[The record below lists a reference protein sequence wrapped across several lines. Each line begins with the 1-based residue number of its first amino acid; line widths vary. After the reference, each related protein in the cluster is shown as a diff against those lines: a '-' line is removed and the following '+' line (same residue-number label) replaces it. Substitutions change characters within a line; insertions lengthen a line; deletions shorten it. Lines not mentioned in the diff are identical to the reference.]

1 MFKKLLVVG
10 TVFMAIV
17 AGGVSSS
24 YAAEYKEGV
33 NYEVKGNTLTKTKEI
48 REYFSYWCSHC
59 FALQPTFNKVH
70 AAFPEANFV
79 RNPVEMLGGPM
90 AIESQ
95 RATVIASNMGL
106 EDQFVK
112 ELFDEMH
119 VKGNIPQTR
128 EDMAAIAAKV
138 GIPTS
143 TYNKEVN
150 SFVVLG
156 RVADFTKWN
165 KHIDIQAVPEILVN
179 GKYLVTMESVSNDD
193 ELIDLI
199 RYLINLDKLP
209 NKDEAK

>member
-1 MFKKLLVVG
+1 MFKKLIIVG
-10 TVFMAIV
+10 TLMMSLVLGSV
-17 AGGVSSS
+17 SS
-24 YAAEYKEGV
+24 YASDYKEGE
-33 NYEVKGNTLTKTKEI
+33 NYFVKGDTLTKTKEI

-59 FALQPTFNKVH
+59 FNLQPTFDKVH
-70 AAFPEANFV
+70 KAFPEANFA

-95 RATVIASNMGL
+95 RATVIAANMGL
-106 EDQFVK
+106 EDEFVK
-112 ELFDEMH
+112 ELFNEMH
-119 VKGNIPQTR
+119 VKGNIPQNR
-128 EDMAAIAAKV
+128 EQMAAIAAKV
-138 GIPTS
+138 GIPTA

-179 GKYLVTMESVSNDD
+179 GKYLVNMESVSSDE

-209 NKDEAK
+209 NKSEAK

>member
-10 TVFMAIV
+10 AV
-17 AGGVSSS
+17 AFSLVIGSASSAF
-24 YAAEYKEGV
+24 AADYKEGV
-33 NYEVKGNTLTKTKEI
+33 NYVVKGDTLTKTKEI

-59 FALQPTFNKVH
+59 FALQPTFEKVRD
-70 AAFPEANFV
+70 AFPEANFV

-95 RATVIASNMGL
+95 RATVIANNMGL

-112 ELFDEMH
+112 ELFDQMH
-119 VKGNIPQTR
+119 VKGNIPQSR
-128 EDMAAIAAKV
+128 EEMAAIAAKV

-165 KHIDIQAVPEILVN
+165 KHIDIEAVPEILVN
-179 GKYLVTMESVSNDD
+179 GKYLVTMESVNNDQ

-199 RYLINLDKLP
+199 RYLLNKDKLP
-209 NKDEAK
+209 NKEGK